1 MAASK
6 EYENDPLE
14 RFRLNCDLN
23 YLLDKYPK
31 CIKTGY
37 DSLDERICGGLLP
50 GLIVLGGAS
59 SLGKSTFALNL
70 ATNISKN
77 NIPVLYYSLEMSS
90 FSIAEKNIFRSSRE
104 MKPDSKDFVTQNT
117 FDKFARSDKKDE
129 KLKSAIDEAAKQ
141 SREDNRNLYIID
153 YEAVSVI
160 EKKPNKA
167 SAVSADFIIQYTK
180 NVSEWFKA
188 EQKTEHPSFVVIVD
202 YLQILSSASE
212 NDNRTDKQI
221 IDENIRKLWILSHE
235 INVPVLVISSV
246 NRDAYEKPISLS
258 SFKESGNI
266 EYTADLILGMQF
278 ELFGKDYS
286 NTKKSDISKLVDE
299 EKAKDTR
306 AIEIRVLKNRY
317 GPTGKPIGLTFEADS
332 SRFFEKSPDDE
343 KSDNGKAAAARSNKG
358 KRYTKKSETA
368 NNNVKTTE
376 LRGKRV

>member
-6 EYENDPLE
+6 EYDQSQLE

-37 DSLDERICGGLLP
+37 ELLDDRICGGLLP

-70 ATNISKN
+70 ATNISKK
-77 NIPVLYYSLEMSS
+77 NIPVIYYSLEMSS

-104 MKPDSKDFVTQNT
+104 LKPYSQNFVTQNA

-129 KLKSAIDEAAKQ
+129 ILRSAIDEAAQK

-160 EKKPNKA
+160 EKKQNKA
-167 SAVSADFIIQYTK
+167 SSVSADFIIQYTK
-180 NVSEWFKA
+180 NVSKWFKA
-188 EQKTEHPSFVVIVD
+188 EQKTDHPSFVVIVD
-202 YLQILSSASE
+202 YLQILSSSSE

-278 ELFGKDYS
+278 ELFGKSYS
-286 NTKKSDISKLVDE
+286 GNSKSEISKLVNE

-306 AIEIRVLKNRY
+306 DIEIRVLKNRY
-317 GPTGKPIGLTFEADS
+317 GPTGKPIAFTFEANS
-332 SRFFEKSPDDE
+332 SRFYE
-343 KSDNGKAAAARSNKG
+343 KAADETSENSSDESYYTENYST
-358 KRYTKKSETA
+358 KRRRKRKKSEI
-368 NNNVKTTE
+368 E
-376 LRGKRV
+376 GILI

>member
-1 MAASK
+1 MAVSK
-6 EYENDPLE
+6 QYDRKMFEH
-14 RFRLNCDLN
+14 FRLNCDLN

-37 DSLDERICGGLLP
+37 ASLDDKICGGLLP

-90 FSIAEKNIFRSSRE
+90 FSIAEKNIFRSSRVN
-104 MKPDSKDFVTQNT
+104 DSLSKNIITQSK
-117 FDKFARSDKKDE
+117 FDEFARSAE
-129 KLKSAIDEAAKQ
+129 KNKVLKSAIDEAAGQ

-160 EKKPNKA
+160 ENKPDQT
-167 SAVSADFIIQYTK
+167 SSISADFIIEYTK
-180 NVSEWFKA
+180 NVFEWFKE
-188 EQKTEHPSFVVIVD
+188 EQRIDNPSFVVIVD
-202 YLQILSSASE
+202 YLQILGSSAE

-221 IDENIRKLWILSHE
+221 IDENIRKLWVLSHE

-278 ELFGKDYS
+278 ELFGKGYS
-286 NTKKSDISKLVDE
+286 DIKKSDIPKLVNE
-299 EKAKDTR
+299 EKEKETR
-306 AIEIRVLKNRY
+306 SIEIRVLKNRF
-317 GPTGKPIGLTFEADS
+317 GPTGKPVGFSFEANS
-332 SRFFEKSPDDE
+332 SCFFEKGSDE
-343 KSDNGKAAAARSNKG
+343 TSGNSSERSYNEKNYRQNRSETKKKSDVKG
-358 KRYTKKSETA
+358 I
-368 NNNVKTTE
+368 
-376 LRGKRV
+376 LI

>member
-1 MAASK
+1 
-6 EYENDPLE
+6 
-14 RFRLNCDLN
+14 
-23 YLLDKYPK
+23 
-31 CIKTGY
+31 
-37 DSLDERICGGLLP
+37 
-50 GLIVLGGAS
+50 
-59 SLGKSTFALNL
+59 
-70 ATNISKN
+70 
-77 NIPVLYYSLEMSS
+77 MSS
-90 FSIAEKNIFRSSRE
+90 FSIAEKIIFRSSRE
-104 MKPDSKDFVTQNT
+104 LNPYGKDFVTQNA

-129 KLKSAIDEAAKQ
+129 KLKSAIDEATKQ

-167 SAVSADFIIQYTK
+167 SSVSADFIIQYTK
-180 NVSEWFKA
+180 NVSKWFKA

-278 ELFGKDYS
+278 ELFGKGYS
-286 NTKKSDISKLVDE
+286 GNRKSEISRLVDE
-299 EKAKDTR
+299 EKAKNKRD
-306 AIEIRVLKNRY
+306 IEIRVLKNRY
-317 GPTGKPIGLTFEADS
+317 GPTGKPIGFTFEADS
-332 SRFFEKSPDDE
+332 SRFFEKASNETSENASEQSYNEENYSQKRGE
-343 KSDNGKAAAARSNKG
+343 KK
-358 KRYTKKSETA
+358 KKSE
-368 NNNVKTTE
+368 VE
-376 LRGKRV
+376 GILI